1 MEAFKEYN
9 KRGGNI
15 MYYKLTSR
23 KFWVSMITI
32 ISGLVGLVNIGDSSI
47 GMILS
52 GLMTLLPTIVYVITE
67 GKIDAEDIK
76 RAANT
81 VNDVINKGDKN
92 GNNGEVTDAK

>member
-1 MEAFKEYN
+1 
-9 KRGGNI
+9 

-23 KFWVSMITI
+23 KFWLSMITI
-32 ISGLVGLVNIGDSSI
+32 ISGIVGLLNVGDSNI

-81 VNDVINKGDKN
+81 ISDVINE
-92 GNNGEVTDAK
+92 GE